1 MAYRFRYLDN
11 FDNIFDK
18 NVGSSIEFELDLA
31 NTLTKCQQLLTIRYS
46 LPAPPVGLY
55 CTHKMS
61 SLLSKGG
68 TTIGAGGGAC
78 TVHLFCQMLGY
89 CLCLVFS
96 LCSMPAYVPS
106 PHAPS
111 NSWRRPCYSTHDL
124 LPRSYLA

>member
-68 TTIGAGGGAC
+68 TTIGAGGGGMHRPPFLSN
-78 TVHLFCQMLGY
+78 VRLLF
-89 CLCLVFS
+89 VFS
-96 LCSMPAYVPS
+96 VQPLLNASICPLP
-106 PHAPS
+106 PCTFKFLAP
-111 NSWRRPCYSTHDL
+111 PL
-124 LPRSYLA
+124 LLYT